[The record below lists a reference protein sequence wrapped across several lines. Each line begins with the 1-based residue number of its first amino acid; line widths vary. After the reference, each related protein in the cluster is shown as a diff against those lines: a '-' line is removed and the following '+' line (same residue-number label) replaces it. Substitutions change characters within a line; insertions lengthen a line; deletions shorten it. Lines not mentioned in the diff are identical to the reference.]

1 MSGSQM
7 DTQREGPRPVS
18 RFRRGLA
25 NASWLAI
32 GNLVTQAIT
41 LGGFIYIARTLGNEQ
56 YGVYATVMAF
66 ASMFTMF
73 TFKGLN
79 KVIVRTGSRDLSSL
93 RTLFDRVIG
102 VRLLFLFASMALCIL
117 CVQLTPYD
125 TNTRLLIVLYSFHI
139 FYEGMNTFF
148 SGIYQIVEK
157 MQFISVFNITNR
169 TLFVLLAILFLYL
182 GHGVATLIVIAVVVN
197 LVTIAANY
205 IVTRRFVKFNLL
217 SPIRFER
224 EILKPSLSLSL
235 FTMVATLSM
244 RFDLFLISLLGTP
257 VEVGIYAVANRIV
270 KEGHMLKN
278 INSMAFFPVLVK
290 RFDEGRVNGTKMVR
304 YALGFFIGVLLL
316 STLFTFFSTDLV
328 VLVFGEDYQ
337 ESGRLLSVLVFYL
350 AAVWGTLPFTI
361 AAQAT
366 DNEDLLLK
374 IRTAMAVAGVIL
386 KTVCFLLYGLM
397 GVAVCTVIVWTL
409 GGLATC
415 ILPYRAMKR
424 QGRLRFG
431 TAAASGAADDQ

>member
-1 MSGSQM
+1 M
-7 DTQREGPRPVS
+7 
-18 RFRRGLA
+18 A
-25 NASWLAI
+25 NASWLAM
-32 GNLVTQAIT
+32 GNLVTQAIV
-41 LGGFIYIARTLGNEQ
+41 LAGFIYIARTLGKEQ
-56 YGVYATVMAF
+56 YGVYATVVAYV
-66 ASMFTMF
+66 AMFTMF

-79 KVIVRTGSRDLSSL
+79 KVIVRTGSRDQSSL
-93 RTLFDRVIG
+93 PDLYNQVVGLRLF
-102 VRLLFLFASMALCIL
+102 FLVGSMALCIL
-117 CVQLTPYD
+117 CVLLTPYD
-125 TNTRLLIVLYSFHI
+125 LTTRLLVLLYSFHI

-148 SGIYQIVEK
+148 SSIYQIVEK

-182 GHGVATLIVIAVVVN
+182 GHGVATLIVIAVAVN
-197 LVTIAANY
+197 LVTIVANY

-217 SPIRFER
+217 SRPRFER
-224 EILKPSLSLSL
+224 EILKPGLSFSL
-235 FTMVATLSM
+235 FTMVATLSK
-244 RFDLFLISLLGTP
+244 RYDLFMISLLGSP

-278 INSMAFFPVLVK
+278 VNSMAFFPVLVK

-316 STLFTFFSTDLV
+316 SALFAFFSTDLV
-328 VLVFGEDYQ
+328 VLVFGEEYR

-374 IRTAMAVAGVIL
+374 IRTAMAIASVTL
-386 KTVCFLLYGLM
+386 KTICFLLYGLM
-397 GVAVCTVIVWTL
+397 GVAVCTVVVWTL

-424 QGRLRFG
+424 EGRLRFG
-431 TAAASGAADDQ
+431 NAGASGAADDQ